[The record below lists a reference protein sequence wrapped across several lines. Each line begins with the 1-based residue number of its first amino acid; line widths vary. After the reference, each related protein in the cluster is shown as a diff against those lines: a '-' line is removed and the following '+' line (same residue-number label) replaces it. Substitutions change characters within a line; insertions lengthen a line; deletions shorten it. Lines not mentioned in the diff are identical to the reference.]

1 VASNATRSVPL
12 SRRVAAGG
20 AVPGVPVAVPESVME
35 RGRRIAGRLIQDEQI
50 SLDEH
55 TVVGGSIYA
64 ACKEAGVPVRADEV
78 SAVVGC
84 CVEDV
89 YRVSRCVQ
97 RSDGVGVVPV
107 PVAEFVD
114 RYLDEVGVADRGVR
128 ASAMVIARRVDEL
141 GVSSGWASSTVAAAV
156 VYIAASEFG
165 DGSVSQRDVS
175 RVAGVGEQSVRYARD
190 VVRGGVDCSAV
201 DGVGGVGG

>member
-1 VASNATRSVPL
+1 VASNVRSVPL

-55 TVVGGSIYA
+55 TVVG
-64 ACKEAGVPVRADEV
+64 
-78 SAVVGC
+78 C

-107 PVAEFVD
+107 PVVEFVD

-128 ASAMVIARRVDEL
+128 ASARVIARRVDEL